1 MAVGIAFAVAVAVGS
16 DVDVVLVH
24 LLRMQFSLSFFTY
37 LFIRFEGQAPC
48 VDVSGCRSE
57 YRTATTTKTLYLRID
72 HVVAYASTQWA
83 KIPYR

>member
-1 MAVGIAFAVAVAVGS
+1 VAVGIAFAVAVAVGS

-57 YRTATTTKTLYLRID
+57 YRTATTTKTLYLRIEN
-72 HVVAYASTQWA
+72 VVAYASTQWA